1 MFVKQTGKP
10 TKNLEIMKKLQ
21 NLIDNL
27 LERLEMGLL
36 TQQQT
41 RLEMLDL
48 QQDIFSKFGEY
59 SDNSDSLISELLEV
73 NSVYMEIFKLK

>member
-1 MFVKQTGKP
+1 
-10 TKNLEIMKKLQ
+10 MKKLQ

-36 TQQQT
+36 TEQQT

-59 SDNSDSLISELLEV
+59 TDKSDSLISELLEV
-73 NSVYMEIFKLK
+73 NSVYMDVFKLN

>member
-1 MFVKQTGKP
+1 
-10 TKNLEIMKKLQ
+10 MKKLQ

-59 SDNSDSLISELLEV
+59 TDSSDSLISELLEV
-73 NSVYMEIFKLK
+73 NSVYMEIFKLN

>member
-1 MFVKQTGKP
+1 
-10 TKNLEIMKKLQ
+10 MKKLQ

-27 LERLEMGLL
+27 LERVEMGLL
-36 TQQQT
+36 TEQQC

-48 QQDIFSKFGEY
+48 QQDIFSEYGEY